1 MSLTALRLILVY
13 TVSDGHLTGVVC
25 FIIIKRLNV
34 WHLLAQKGKYI
45 LCTFL
50 VKVTKKNKLLCS
62 HLLLINI
69 YIEMKRGSIY
79 VDAAIFCW
87 LDDFDPEKL
96 MYAALYFL
104 NPDATISYVLCLCV
118 QKVVMIEIV
127 ATSCYWSSHPPRVQV
142 FILAWAKPRG
152 PHSLICFLTAVK
164 VTAQML
170 LSAKCPQTQL
180 ALNPHCLKQ
189 TPEHNKWLV
198 LGSRSMWEWSVPCS
212 GVLGGWGES
221 VKGWMV
227 LISFQRDAVLWK
239 CCSLRLTVG
248 PLWTA
253 RMHF

>member
-1 MSLTALRLILVY
+1 
-13 TVSDGHLTGVVC
+13 
-25 FIIIKRLNV
+25 
-34 WHLLAQKGKYI
+34 
-45 LCTFL
+45 
-50 VKVTKKNKLLCS
+50 
-62 HLLLINI
+62 
-69 YIEMKRGSIY
+69 MKRGSIY
-79 VDAAIFCW
+79 VDTAIFCW
-87 LDDFDPEKL
+87 LDDFYPEKL
-96 MYAALYFL
+96 MYTALYFL
-104 NPDATISYVLCLCV
+104 NPDATISEVLCLSV

-142 FILAWAKPRG
+142 FILILAWAKLHG

-170 LSAKCPQTQL
+170 LSEKCPQTQL

-198 LGSRSMWEWSVPCS
+198 LGSQSIWEWSVPCS
-212 GVLGGWGES
+212 GVLGGS
-221 VKGWMV
+221 VKGWIV

-239 CCSLRLTVG
+239 CCSLRPTVG